1 MHGHCTK
8 SPCNFFILV
17 KSIHYVLAIYNCIII
32 IINTTLYNHKHVLN
46 DLHTNIRTRK
56 IKNMNKIILSL
67 LALLSMLLIALS
79 ISTANL
85 DVVLKVLLI
94 SLGLSVLACSCKI
107 LNMES

>member
-1 MHGHCTK
+1 
-8 SPCNFFILV
+8 
-17 KSIHYVLAIYNCIII
+17 
-32 IINTTLYNHKHVLN
+32 
-46 DLHTNIRTRK
+46 
-56 IKNMNKIILSL
+56 MNKIILSL

-107 LNMES
+107 LNMEL

>member
-46 DLHTNIRTRK
+46 DLHTNIRTR
-56 IKNMNKIILSL
+56 IILSL